1 MKTYWK
7 VIYGCAALMLVLL
20 ALPFAWWWA
29 AGGIAA
35 CLLAGYAGVKLV
47 PYVPALRGKHVS
59 LAVGCIILGGV
70 LQGAGLF
77 LQVCPV
83 WALGLMMTLAIPL
96 AGLACDSQAD
106 DELRRQMLEQLA

>member
-7 VIYGCAALMLVLL
+7 IICGSAALMLVLL
-20 ALPFAWWWA
+20 ALPFSGWWCV
-29 AGGIAA
+29 GGIAA
-35 CLLAGYAGVKLV
+35 CLLAGVAGVKLV
-47 PYVPALRGKHVS
+47 PYVPALRSSYVS

-70 LQGAGLF
+70 LQGVGLF
-77 LQVCPV
+77 WQLCLV
-83 WALGLMMTLAIPL
+83 WSLGLTMTLAIPL